1 MRQQSIMPMFQW
13 SMQHP
18 LRRVTVCSDAM
29 RALRWVGCANLD
41 QMLLACNYLQ
51 VRCARC
57 AAPAA
62 LRSAGAQ
69 PPALSNAAAPLRTAW
84 NPLHAA

>member
-1 MRQQSIMPMFQW
+1 MRQQSIMLIFQW
-13 SMQHP
+13 SAQHP

-29 RALRWVGCANLD
+29 RALRWAGCASLD

-57 AAPAA
+57 AVLCQHTAA
-62 LRSAGAQ
+62 GRW
-69 PPALSNAAAPLRTAW
+69 PR
-84 NPLHAA
+84 PLHPFVL